1 VRKTFITIAAATG
14 LASSGAWAEKSK
26 CANQYELYGMLM
38 RGALLC
44 NTPERPAISKTIAAT
59 ARYCHNLTD
68 AMETS
73 FIAKGFADFDRV
85 AKKQGLRQAC
95 TGIDRFM
102 TGIEGGA
109 IIERR
114 QE

>member
-1 VRKTFITIAAATG
+1 MRKALLAIAATAVLMPG
-14 LASSGAWAEKSK
+14 GAWAEKSK

-38 RGALLC
+38 RGSLLC

-102 TGIEGGA
+102 TGIEDGPL
-109 IIERR
+109 
-114 QE
+114 